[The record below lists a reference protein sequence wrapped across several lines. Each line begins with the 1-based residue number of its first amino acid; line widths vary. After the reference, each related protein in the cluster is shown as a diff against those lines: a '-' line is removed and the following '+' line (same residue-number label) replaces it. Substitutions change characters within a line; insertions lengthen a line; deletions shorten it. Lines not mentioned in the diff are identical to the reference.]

1 MTIAI
6 ETSTTLQPAQSARAG
21 SALRRAGLIAA
32 TTAAI
37 VAATALSDPAP
48 LARADAELAALL
60 RGMAALKALL
70 AIAAFAAVFWRF
82 GAPIGMSLGVVYAAS
97 TAAMAA
103 GAALIW
109 GLSHI
114 GFTAIAFH
122 AALIALAFAAL
133 RDGRIATLTTKKRRA
148 G

>member
-6 ETSTTLQPAQSARAG
+6 DTRTTFQLSRRASTGAT
-21 SALRRAGLIAA
+21 LRRAALFAA
-32 TTAAI
+32 TMAAV

-48 LARADAELAALL
+48 LLRADAELAMLL

-82 GAPIGMSLGVVYAAS
+82 GAPIGISLGVVYAAS
-97 TAAMAA
+97 TAMMAA

-133 RDGRIATLTTKKRRA
+133 RDGRIAALTTKKRRA